1 VPRPTLRTADD
12 VALAGRRLL
21 VPGEPS
27 AAVVVVHGFSAS
39 AACPHVERVALG
51 LHGLDLDVVTY
62 DARGHGG
69 SGGVS
74 TLGDLERHDVAAA
87 VELARRRTDT
97 VVLVGAS
104 MGAIAVLRHA
114 ASDAALAG
122 VVTISCPA
130 RFRLPFN
137 ARAFLAAG
145 MTRTP
150 IGRALMTRTTGV
162 RVARRWESPEPP
174 AALVPRVDAPI
185 AFVHGTDD
193 RFIPSTDSVALHE
206 VANEPRSLTV
216 VRGMGHAFD
225 EAGVPAILSS
235 VMWTL
240 AHADAGDA
248 RHGAEDVPALS

>member
-21 VPGEPS
+21 VDGEP
-27 AAVVVVHGFSAS
+27 AAAAVVVHGFSAS
-39 AACPHVERVALG
+39 SACPHVERVALG
-51 LHGLDLDVVTY
+51 LHELDLDVVTY

-87 VELARRRTDT
+87 VELARLRTDT

-104 MGAIAVLRHA
+104 MGAIAALRHA

-122 VVTISCPA
+122 VVVISCPA
-130 RFRLPFN
+130 RFRLPLN

-150 IGRALMTRTTGV
+150 MGRALMSRTTGV
-162 RVARRWESPEPP
+162 RVARRWANPEPP
-174 AALVPRVDAPI
+174 AALVPRVHAPI

-193 RFIPSTDSVALHE
+193 HFIPSADSVALHE
-206 VANEPRSLTV
+206 RASEPRTLTI

-225 EAGVPAILSS
+225 AAGMPAILSS

-240 AHADAGDA
+240 AHTGAGADRA
-248 RHGAEDVPALS
+248 AEVAAVS